1 MLEDK
6 RRRSSEL
13 QEQLYQ
19 IDRRENEQRF
29 FSLIKQET
37 QIIREEKELSTEFET
52 LDKTEREVF
61 TSLSNAV
68 RDSHEKEKSQSEY
81 TKYWGIILSIVGTIV
96 GAVISTIIST
106 VRNRQIVGGME
117 KKLENILIEQKVQ
130 LEQALKPNKA
140 LVTLDKDTALNF
152 KEMRNVIVNSQE
164 EILNTYY
171 KELRTTI
178 YITCTVMF
186 VIGVICRSIW

>member
-52 LDKTEREVF
+52 LDKTEREIF

-68 RDSHEKEKSQSEY
+68 RDSHEKEKAQSEY

-106 VRNRQIVGGME
+106 IRNRQIVGGME
-117 KKLENILIEQKVQ
+117 LKLERILAEQKLQ
-130 LEQALKPNKA
+130 LEHALKPKPP
-140 LVTLDKDTALNF
+140 LVALDKDRFPNL
-152 KEMRNVIVNSQE
+152 KEIHNVIFNTQE
-164 EILNTYY
+164 EILNTHYN
-171 KELRTTI
+171 KLRS
-178 YITCTVMF
+178 TVYVSCAIMF
-186 VIGVICRSIW
+186 VIGVLCRS